1 MMEIT
6 AARST
11 DDDVQAPALHRAGDV
26 MGRLS
31 SFRPRLAHASLIVAG
46 VVAVKSFQMSF
57 AALHQLSIRNLVPPD
72 LASNV
77 PIAIDGLVIG
87 SIIATASFR
96 QWSVGWWYSTV
107 LFVLSTM
114 LSIAGNI
121 QYAHE
126 IGGGVVAMFIYAGM
140 PLTMLFAVHLTL
152 MLWQRGKQVAAEL
165 AAEHEATELG
175 TTELG
180 TTELGTTELG
190 TTELGAAEHEAAELE
205 ADLEATEFAAES
217 SPDAERSAEP
227 IAARQPRLY
236 PLESIGPGYSRGQ
249 TAGIGAQHRSAA
261 PEAVERPRVSMTA
274 AQM

>member
-6 AARST
+6 SARST
-11 DDDVQAPALHRAGDV
+11 DGDVHAAPLHRAGGV

-77 PIAIDGLVIG
+77 PIAIDGLVVG

-96 QWSVGWWYSTV
+96 QWSAGWWYSTV
-107 LFVLSTM
+107 LFVLSTL

-165 AAEHEATELG
+165 AAELEATE
-175 TTELG
+175 
-180 TTELGTTELG
+180 
-190 TTELGAAEHEAAELE
+190 AA
-205 ADLEATEFAAES
+205 ADLEATELEADVEATELEAESFASRDPERSTEPFAAH
-217 SPDAERSAEP
+217 
-227 IAARQPRLY
+227 QPRLY
-236 PLESIGPGYSRGQ
+236 PLESIGPGHSRGQ
-249 TAGIGAQHRSAA
+249 TASIGGQHRSAG
-261 PEAVERPRVSMTA
+261 PDTVERPQVSMTA

>member
-6 AARST
+6 SARST
-11 DDDVQAPALHRAGDV
+11 DGDVQAPALHRAGGV

-57 AALHQLSIRNLVPPD
+57 SALHQLSIRNLVPPD

-77 PIAIDGLVIG
+77 PIAVDGLVIG

-165 AAEHEATELG
+165 AAELEAAG
-175 TTELG
+175 
-180 TTELGTTELG
+180 
-190 TTELGAAEHEAAELE
+190 LGAAEPEPDLGTAELE
-205 ADLEATEFAAES
+205 ADLEATELEAES
-217 SPDAERSAEP
+217 FTSPDPEHSAEAL
-227 IAARQPRLY
+227 AARQPRLY

-261 PEAVERPRVSMTA
+261 PDGVERPQVSMTA